1 MNPNLKGGCDAELRC
16 KKARDNIFEYAI
28 RSTYIYSTTINDR
41 TTVKS
46 RNILVVVQTFE

>member
-16 KKARDNIFEYAI
+16 KKARDNIFVYA
-28 RSTYIYSTTINDR
+28 IYSTTINDR